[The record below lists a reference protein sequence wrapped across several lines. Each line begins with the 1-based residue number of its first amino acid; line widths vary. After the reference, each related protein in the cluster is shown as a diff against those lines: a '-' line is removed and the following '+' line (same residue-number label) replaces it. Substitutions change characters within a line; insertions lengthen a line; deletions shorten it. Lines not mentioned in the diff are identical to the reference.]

1 MQAGHQ
7 CKMMRARSRVG
18 WDNKNQLTI
27 NQLWDNNGGKRMVDT
42 LGDVHIIFVMAT
54 ARYLFSS
61 EMEFVHGRERCV
73 EA

>member
-7 CKMMRARSRVG
+7 CELMRTRSRDG

-27 NQLWDNNGGKRMVDT
+27 NQLWDNNGGKKMVDT
-42 LGDVHIIFVMAT
+42 LGDVHIFVMAT
-54 ARYLFSS
+54 ARYLFSC
-61 EMEFVHGRERCV
+61 EMESVHRGERCV